1 MSHDIRIKRKDG
13 TVLQCRKQNPK
24 GTRQKESS
32 DYDSLVESISSLANS
47 MMAIY
52 RQSYDVLLP
61 IVDDICQRKESVT
74 QNELEHCFDYLLN
87 ISCTDFGK
95 KLFDRVCVT
104 FKSKYPDSVEFY
116 VKENESL
123 YGNDAADD
131 DAMQSDIT
139 GTHMKCG
146 QNFRPQE
153 TCRGV
158 GASPKTSRKK
168 KSNALRSKESSLET
182 GLRSEGG
189 TGTEGEDVKGDVITW
204 VEMSR
209 ITSGTYLGPKNL
221 TRG

>member
-1 MSHDIRIKRKDG
+1 MKTKHERNNPMIHS
-13 TVLQCRKQNPK
+13 RKQNPK
-24 GTRQKESS
+24 GARRKKSS
-32 DYDSLVESISSLANS
+32 DYDLLVESISSLANS

-52 RQSYDVLLP
+52 RQSYDALLP

-74 QNELEHCFDYLLN
+74 QNELDHCFDYLLN

-123 YGNDAADD
+123 YGDDAADG

-139 GTHMKCG
+139 GTHMECG
-146 QNFRPQE
+146 RNFRPQE

-168 KSNALRSKESSLET
+168 KSNALRSKESALEK
-182 GLRSEGG
+182 GLRSEVG
-189 TGTEGEDVKGDVITW
+189 TGTEGEDVKGDVI
-204 VEMSR
+204 R
-209 ITSGTYLGPKNL
+209 
-221 TRG
+221 

>member
-1 MSHDIRIKRKDG
+1 MKTKHERNNSMIPS
-13 TVLQCRKQNPK
+13 RKQNPK
-24 GTRQKESS
+24 GVRRKKSS
-32 DYDSLVESISSLANS
+32 DYDLLVESISSLANS

-52 RQSYDVLLP
+52 RQSYDALLP
-61 IVDDICQRKESVT
+61 IVDDICQRKENVT
-74 QNELEHCFDYLLN
+74 QNELDHCFDYLLN

-123 YGNDAADD
+123 YGDDTADGDAK
-131 DAMQSDIT
+131 QSGIT

-146 QNFRPQE
+146 RIFRPQE

-168 KSNALRSKESSLET
+168 KSNALRSKESALEK
-182 GLRSEGG
+182 GLRSEVG
-189 TGTEGEDVKGDVITW
+189 TGTEGEDVKGDVIT
-204 VEMSR
+204 
-209 ITSGTYLGPKNL
+209 
-221 TRG
+221 

>member
-1 MSHDIRIKRKDG
+1 MKTKHERNNSMIPS
-13 TVLQCRKQNPK
+13 RKQNPK

-95 KLFDRVCVT
+95 RLFDRVCVT

-123 YGNDAADD
+123 YGV
-131 DAMQSDIT
+131 Q
-139 GTHMKCG
+139 
-146 QNFRPQE
+146 
-153 TCRGV
+153 
-158 GASPKTSRKK
+158 KTR
-168 KSNALRSKESSLET
+168 
-182 GLRSEGG
+182 
-189 TGTEGEDVKGDVITW
+189 
-204 VEMSR
+204 M
-209 ITSGTYLGPKNL
+209 
-221 TRG
+221 

>member
-1 MSHDIRIKRKDG
+1 MKAKHEGKNPMIPS
-13 TVLQCRKQNPK
+13 RKQKPNGARRMK
-24 GTRQKESS
+24 SS
-32 DYDSLVESISSLANS
+32 DYDLLVESISSLADS

-52 RQSYDVLLP
+52 RQSYDALLP

-189 TGTEGEDVKGDVITW
+189 TGTEGEDVKGDVIT
-204 VEMSR
+204 
-209 ITSGTYLGPKNL
+209 
-221 TRG
+221 

>member
-1 MSHDIRIKRKDG
+1 MKTKHERNNPMIHS
-13 TVLQCRKQNPK
+13 RKQNPK
-24 GTRQKESS
+24 GARRKKSS
-32 DYDSLVESISSLANS
+32 DYDLLVESISSLANS

-74 QNELEHCFDYLLN
+74 QNELDYCFDYLLN

-123 YGNDAADD
+123 YGDDAADG

-158 GASPKTSRKK
+158 GAGPKTSRKK
-168 KSNALRSKESSLET
+168 KSNALRSKKSSLAK
-182 GLRSEGG
+182 GLRSEGE
-189 TGTEGEDVKGDVITW
+189 TGIEGGDVKGDVIT
-204 VEMSR
+204 
-209 ITSGTYLGPKNL
+209 
-221 TRG
+221 